1 MALSTIIWIMVI
13 ILFVG
18 IIAYLYY
25 HYANQPEFFKT
36 VTRTVS
42 RNKNATKTG
51 SNKTSKIKKKRPSK
65 AIELSDGAEAEKK
78 RVRFD
83 SDVTYKT
90 FPKVKSSISS
100 GILTPS
106 YRPRRRPI
114 PTLHSPAPSNPH
126 TSSEGIRLTDS
137 PASASRSETRSA
149 SETRSVSETKPIRPS
164 NLDHSEQAWDAGFG
178 LPLMAPKDKSRFVN
192 KMRDNHD
199 QYQQSMGD
207 MTKYQMDR
215 STVIQTDTTIDPFK
229 NAGGYDGLT
238 VKDIY
243 DRQTAG
249 PQAKPKNIS
258 RRTDNLTIYSSESE
272 LNGGKL
278 KGTNLNGFDG
288 CNGEYQSAA
297 FGNGFSL

>member
-1 MALSTIIWIMVI
+1 MALGTIIWIMVI

-36 VTRTVS
+36 MTRTVS
-42 RNKNATKTG
+42 RNKSTTKTK
-51 SNKTSKIKKKRPSK
+51 NKNKKKRPAK
-65 AIELSDGAEAEKK
+65 AAIELSDEAEAEKK

-90 FPKVKSSISS
+90 FPKAKSSSS
-100 GILTPS
+100 GSILTPS
-106 YRPRRRPI
+106 YRPRRRSSI
-114 PTLHSPAPSNPH
+114 LISPAPPNPH

-137 PASASRSETRSA
+137 PASASRSA
-149 SETRSVSETKPIRPS
+149 SETRSVSETKPIKPS
-164 NLDHSEQAWDAGFG
+164 NLEHSEQAWDAGFG
-178 LPLMAPKDKSRFVN
+178 LPLMDSKDKSRFVN

-229 NAGGYDGLT
+229 NTGGYDGLT

-249 PQAKPKNIS
+249 PRAKPKVIS
-258 RRTDNLTIYSSESE
+258 RRTAPPGLTIYSSESE

-278 KGTNLNGFDG
+278 KGSNLSGFDG
-288 CNGEYQSAA
+288 AVDEYQSAA